1 LGDPYR
7 FQDKKLPLTGIVPFV
22 STISGKS
29 RTFYMQMLMQVCASS
44 VSRDGLTNF
53 LEGHFTQL
61 VWAASRH
68 FGIGKA
74 RSRSGKIVVVAHYA
88 PAGNISGAYLE
99 NVLPPSAEYFTLPPV
114 PQNRYV
120 VPSDGS
126 TSDSGRSISE
136 ST

>member
-1 LGDPYR
+1 
-7 FQDKKLPLTGIVPFV
+7 
-22 STISGKS
+22 
-29 RTFYMQMLMQVCASS
+29 MQMLMQVCASS

-74 RSRSGKIVVVAHYA
+74 RSRSGKIVVVA
-88 PAGNISGAYLE
+88 
-99 NVLPPSAEYFTLPPV
+99 
-114 PQNRYV
+114 
-120 VPSDGS
+120 SDGS